1 MYDYVSIHSKNYAEK
16 VKAEILEKF
25 LVGNL
30 GFEKISHLKFSKE
43 LCGEWI
49 GITGISASLE
59 GNYAFFTLE
68 GIEEVNVV
76 EIDLPESVNKNL
88 ERVISDIAVA
98 ISNEFAWVIDED
110 HGLS

>member
-1 MYDYVSIHSKNYAEK
+1 M
-16 VKAEILEKF
+16 L
-25 LVGNL
+25 
-30 GFEKISHLKFSKE
+30 
-43 LCGEWI
+43 
-49 GITGISASLE
+49 
-59 GNYAFFTLE
+59 FFTLE